1 LDRLLWRQQERSQR
15 ILVLSSYSRSLTNFR
30 LELLKSMVRA
40 GHVVVAAGPED
51 DPDVKADLSK
61 IGVEFARIPMAR
73 ASLSPVRDIAT
84 FLQIRR
90 LIKKIR
96 PDVVVAYTMKPIVY
110 GGIAAR
116 SAEVPRRCFLVT
128 GLGHV
133 FSEASLRTLKGRWIK
148 RLCVWLYRLAMAG
161 AKAVF
166 VYNDA
171 DRSDIIENSL
181 VHDVSVIHRVA
192 GSGVDVDHY
201 AFAPAPFEKPV
212 FLMVTRLIKD
222 KGVFEYV
229 EAARR
234 LKQHLP
240 NAEFQLLG
248 PFDPNPGAISRLQVQ
263 EWIEEGIVDYLG
275 ETNDVRPFLAKC
287 NIFVLPSYYREG
299 IPRSILEAMAVGR
312 AIITTDLP
320 GCRDTIEPGENGY
333 LVMPRSADSL
343 FSAMS
348 PLADRLRLAAEMGRR
363 SRELACTRFDVHSI
377 NEILID
383 RMGLSNHDHA
393 SRKAAGACGREARQA
408 DAINQQ
414 LDATGR
420 VISWRG

>member
-1 LDRLLWRQQERSQR
+1 MDRLLWRQQERSQR

-51 DPDVKADLSK
+51 DAEVKADLSK
-61 IGVEFARIPMAR
+61 IGVEFATIPMAR

-96 PDVVVAYTMKPIVY
+96 PDVVVPYTMKPIVY

-116 SAEVPRRCFLVT
+116 SAGVPGRCFLVT

-148 RLCVWLYRLAMAG
+148 RLCVRLYRLAMAG
-161 AKAVF
+161 ARTVF

-192 GSGVDVDHY
+192 GSGVDVDHF
-201 AFAPAPFEKPV
+201 AFAPAPLEKPV
-212 FLMVTRLIKD
+212 FLLVARLIKD

-234 LKQHLP
+234 LKRQRP

-275 ETNDVRPFLAKC
+275 ETKDVRPFLANC

-320 GCRDTIEPGENGY
+320 GCRETIEPGENGY

-343 FSAMS
+343 LSAMW
-348 PLADRLRLAAEMGRR
+348 PLADGLRLAAEMGRR
-363 SRELACTRFDVHSI
+363 SRELACTRFNVHSI

-393 SRKAAGACGREARQA
+393 GREAAGACGREA

-414 LDATGR
+414 LDATRR